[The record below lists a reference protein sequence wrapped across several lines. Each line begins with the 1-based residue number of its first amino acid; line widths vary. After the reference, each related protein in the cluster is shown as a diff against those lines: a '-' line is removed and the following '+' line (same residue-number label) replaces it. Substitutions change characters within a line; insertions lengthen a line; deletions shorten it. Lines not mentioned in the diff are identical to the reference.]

1 MLPTQAMLSNIGGTA
16 TLIGDPPNIIIGLK
30 LNDYIGF
37 IDFMDNLVPGVVA
50 AVPACIY
57 VMVLLYPKDLKG
69 ERFIQ
74 FIMVPISVWS
84 YSELFES
91 ASA

>member
-1 MLPTQAMLSNIGGTA
+1 MLSNIGGTA

-57 VMVLLYPKDLKG
+57 VMVLLYPKDMKG
-69 ERFIQ
+69 AHSIIQ
-74 FIMVPISVWS
+74 GADFSCGVDFQ
-84 YSELFES
+84 LF
-91 ASA
+91 APPPD